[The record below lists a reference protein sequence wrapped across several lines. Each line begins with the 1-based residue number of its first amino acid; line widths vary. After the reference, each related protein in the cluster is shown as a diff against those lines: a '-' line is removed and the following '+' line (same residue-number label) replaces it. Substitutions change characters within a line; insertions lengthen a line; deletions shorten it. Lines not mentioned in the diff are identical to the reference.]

1 MNLTIKGEANIPERV
16 WAVGLLRDP
25 ETYTT
30 PIRDEETGAGVA
42 PLTVIDGD
50 GERAMPVFTS
60 HSKGQRGI
68 RHYMSA
74 ETSRGAVGAA
84 IVNLESLMET
94 MRHAP
99 PGSPKVH
106 YIGVDMGERGYYP
119 LLRLEGRGGGHGRG

>member
-42 PLTVIDGD
+42 PLTVIDTD

-60 HSKGQRGI
+60 HEKAERGI

-74 ETSRGAVGAA
+74 EASRGRVGAA
-84 IVNLESLMET
+84 IVHLDSLLET
-94 MRHAP
+94 MRRAL
-99 PGSPKVH
+99 PGTPTVD
-106 YIGVDMGERGYYP
+106 YIGVDMGEGGYYP
-119 LLRLEGRGGGHGRG
+119 LLRL